1 MCTAMCTVE
10 GIVLIRVRAM
20 YQVLKS
26 EVENN
31 LNASFVI
38 VGFIAS
44 VPDLSNSQWV
54 SFTSRTLFLRPNVKT
69 LVYQQRVLAS
79 ERAAFER
86 KWNSSILYIT
96 SDQQLVR
103 RPDNDTEYS
112 PILFET
118 DDVNYRFVDAGAYP
132 LYRGA
137 IDAARDT
144 GLFTLSSISP
154 IPPSSWQLGAYLAY
168 YGPGRDYTSFSSYL
182 ARRQACIGYVGTVMN
197 VTEVF
202 QGVLSRCDDVYES

>member
-1 MCTAMCTVE
+1 MDGGDFSYEV
-10 GIVLIRVRAM
+10 GQWH
-20 YQVLKS
+20 QVLKS

-38 VGFIAS
+38 VGLVAS
-44 VPDLSNSQWV
+44 VPDLNNSQWV
-54 SFTSRTLFLRPNVKT
+54 SYTRRTLFLRPTVKT

-86 KWNSSILYIT
+86 KWNRSILYIT
-96 SDQQLVR
+96 DDYQFIR

-112 PILFET
+112 PILFQT
-118 DDVNYRFVDAGAYP
+118 DDVNFTFVDAGAYP

-144 GLFTLSSISP
+144 GLFTLSAVTP
-154 IPPSSWQLGAYLAY
+154 IPPSSWQVGAYLAY
-168 YGPGRDYTSFSSYL
+168 YGPGRDYTSFSTI
-182 ARRQACIGYVGTVMN
+182 AERRRACKGYVGTVMN

-202 QGVLSRCDDVYES
+202 QGVLSR